1 MKRTVFAILFFC
13 CPLAT
18 VWAQAG
24 KKKSLG
30 MIEYIVNA
38 AVKIQT
44 VDSVVMRD
52 GKEVPYGGYATGLF
66 FLLESKKGKV
76 PTIITTKTA
85 IASAQSVTFFFLDA
99 DTAGLPVY
107 GNLRPVTIAKNEL
120 AILFHPEA
128 EVDLAMILINPIM
141 DYLQKQ
147 KIKISYH
154 NLDESLI
161 PNDSVMNTLNVIDDL
176 LMIGHPAGVR
186 PELNGVPFVKK
197 GVSAT
202 PMFLDYQN
210 KKEFIADI
218 PVYDGSSGAPVVLYQ
233 PLNHSNRFDQRT
245 PTQRVLL
252 VGINYAALSGG
263 YRQKTIPRLTH
274 LLNGPEQEPTEK
286 IFDAAIIIKSQKILD
301 FKKLLEALNKK

>member
-1 MKRTVFAILFFC
+1 MKRTLFVILFFY
-13 CPLAT
+13 CPLAA
-18 VWAQAG
+18 VWAQTG

-30 MIEYIVNA
+30 MIEYLVNA

-44 VDSVVMRD
+44 VDSVVIRD

-66 FLLESKKGKV
+66 FLLESNKGKV

-107 GNLRPVTIAKNEL
+107 GNLRPVTIARNEL

-128 EVDLAMILINPIM
+128 EVDLAMVLINPIL

-176 LMIGHPAGVR
+176 LMIGHPAGLR

-202 PMFLDYQN
+202 PMFLDYQH

-233 PLNHSNRFDQRT
+233 PLNYSNRFDQRT
-245 PTQRVLL
+245 PAQRVLL

-263 YRQKTIPRLTH
+263 YRQKTIPRLPH
-274 LLNGPEQEPTEK
+274 LLSGQEQEPAEK
-286 IFDAAIIIKSQKILD
+286 MFDAAIIIKSQKILN
-301 FKKLLEALNKK
+301 FKKLLESLKK

>member
-1 MKRTVFAILFFC
+1 MKRTLFVILFFS

-18 VWAQAG
+18 VLAQVG

-44 VDSVVMRD
+44 VDSVVIRD

-66 FLLESKKGKV
+66 FLLETPKGKV

-85 IASAQSVTFFFLDA
+85 IAAAQSVTFFFLDA

-107 GNLRPVTIAKNEL
+107 GNLRPVTIARNEL
-120 AILFHPEA
+120 AMLFHPDSD
-128 EVDLAMILINPIM
+128 VDLAMILINPIM

-176 LMIGHPAGVR
+176 LMIGHPAGIR

-202 PMFLDYQN
+202 PMFLEYQN
-210 KKEFIADI
+210 KKEFVADI
-218 PVYDGSSGAPVVLYQ
+218 PVYDGSSGAPVVLYL

-245 PTQRVLL
+245 PTQRVWL

-263 YRQKTIPRLTH
+263 YRQKTIPRLPH
-274 LLNGPEQEPTEK
+274 LLSGQEQEPAEK

-301 FKKLLEALNKK
+301 FKKMLEALKKK

>member
-1 MKRTVFAILFFC
+1 MKKTLFVILFFC
-13 CPLAT
+13 CPLT
-18 VWAQAG
+18 VLLAQAG

-30 MIEYIVNA
+30 MIEYLVNA

-44 VDSVVMRD
+44 VDSVVMRE
-52 GKEVPYGGYATGLF
+52 GKEMPYGGYATGLF
-66 FLLESKKGKV
+66 FLLESNRGKV

-85 IASAQSVTFFFLDA
+85 IAAAQSVTFFFLDA

-107 GNLRPVTIAKNEL
+107 GNLRPVTIARKEL
-120 AILFHPEA
+120 AILFHPDS

-147 KIKISYH
+147 KIRISYH

-218 PVYDGSSGAPVVLYQ
+218 PVYDGASGAPVVLYL
-233 PLNHSNRFDQRT
+233 PLNHSNRYDQRT
-245 PTQRVLL
+245 PTQKVLL

-263 YRQKTIPRLTH
+263 YRQKTVPRLAH
-274 LLNGPEQEPTEK
+274 ALNGPEEAPAEK
-286 IFDAAIIIKSQKILD
+286 MFDAAIIIKSQKILD
-301 FKKLLEALNKK
+301 FKKLLEALKK

>member
-1 MKRTVFAILFFC
+1 MKRTLFVILFFC
-13 CPLAT
+13 CPPAAVL
-18 VWAQAG
+18 AQAG

-44 VDSVVMRD
+44 VDSVVIRD
-52 GKEVPYGGYATGLF
+52 GKEVSFGGYATGLF
-66 FLLESKKGKV
+66 FLLESNKGKV

-99 DTAGLPVY
+99 DTSGLPVY
-107 GNLRPVTIAKNEL
+107 GNLRPVTIARNEL

-128 EVDLAMILINPIM
+128 EVDLAMILINPIL

-147 KIKISYH
+147 KIRISYH

-186 PELNGVPFVKK
+186 PELNGVPFIKK
-197 GVSAT
+197 CVSAT

-210 KKEFIADI
+210 KKEFMADI

-233 PLNHSNRFDQRT
+233 PLNYSNRFDQRT
-245 PTQRVLL
+245 PAQRVLL

-263 YRQKTIPRLTH
+263 YRQKTIPRLLH
-274 LLNGPEQEPTEK
+274 RLSGREQEPTEK
-286 IFDAAIIIKSQKILD
+286 LFDAAIIIKSQKILD
-301 FKKLLEALNKK
+301 FKKLLESLKK

>member
-1 MKRTVFAILFFC
+1 MKRTLFVILLFC

-24 KKKSLG
+24 
-30 MIEYIVNA
+30 MIEYLVNA

-107 GNLRPVTIAKNEL
+107 GNLRPVTIARNEL

-128 EVDLAMILINPIM
+128 EVDLAMILINPIL

-154 NLDESLI
+154 NLDESLL

-218 PVYDGSSGAPVVLYQ
+218 PVYDGSSGAPVVLYL

-245 PTQRVLL
+245 PRQNVLL

-263 YRQKTIPRLTH
+263 YRQKTIPRLAH
-274 LLNGPEQEPTEK
+274 LLSGPEQEPAEK
-286 IFDAAIIIKSQKILD
+286 MFDAAIIIKSQKILD
-301 FKKLLEALNKK
+301 FKKLLESLKK

>member
-1 MKRTVFAILFFC
+1 MKRIFVAILFFS
-13 CPLAT
+13 CPLLT
-18 VWAQAG
+18 LMAQAG

-30 MIEYIVNA
+30 MIEYLVNA

-44 VDSVVMRD
+44 TDSVVIRE
-52 GKEVPYGGYATGLF
+52 GKEIRYGGYATGFF
-66 FLLESKKGKV
+66 FLLQTNKGKV

-85 IASAQSVTFFFLDA
+85 IAAAQSVTFFFLDA

-107 GNLRPVTIAKNEL
+107 GNLRPVTIAGKEL
-120 AILFHPEA
+120 ATLFHPEA
-128 EVDLAMILINPIM
+128 EVDLAMILINPVL

-147 KIKISYH
+147 KIRISYH

-161 PNDSVMNTLNVIDDL
+161 PSDSVMNTLNVIDDL
-176 LMIGHPAGVR
+176 LMIGHPAGLR

-210 KKEFIADI
+210 KKEFMADM
-218 PVYDGSSGAPVVLYQ
+218 PVYDGSSGAPVVLYL

-245 PTQRVLL
+245 STQNVLL
-252 VGINYAALSGG
+252 MGINYAALSGG
-263 YRQKTIPRLTH
+263 YRQKTIPHLPH
-274 LLNGPEQEPTEK
+274 LLSGGELEMSETK
-286 IFDAAIIIKSQKILD
+286 FDAAIIIKSQKILD
-301 FKKLLEALNKK
+301 FKKMLEALNK

>member
-1 MKRTVFAILFFC
+1 MKRTLFVILLFC

-30 MIEYIVNA
+30 MIEYLVNA

-107 GNLRPVTIAKNEL
+107 GNLRPVTIARNEL

-128 EVDLAMILINPIM
+128 EVDLAMILINPIL

-202 PMFLDYQN
+202 PMFLDYQQ

-218 PVYDGSSGAPVVLYQ
+218 PVYDGSSGAPVVLYL

-245 PTQRVLL
+245 PRQNVLL

-263 YRQKTIPRLTH
+263 YRQKTIPRLAH
-274 LLNGPEQEPTEK
+274 LLSGPEQEPAEK
-286 IFDAAIIIKSQKILD
+286 MFDAAIIIKSQKILD
-301 FKKLLEALNKK
+301 FKKLLEPLKK